1 MYFVPMGMLLSGGA
15 SGDVNWSGFLLG
27 NLLPVT
33 LGNVAG
39 GSVMVGLA
47 YWFIYLRK
55 R

>member
-1 MYFVPMGMLLSGGA
+1 MGMLRSGEA
-15 SGDVNWSGFLLG
+15 SGDLTWSGFLLG

-47 YWFIYLRK
+47 YWFIYPRK

>member
-1 MYFVPMGMLLSGGA
+1 MYFIPIGILLQGDAGG
-15 SGDVNWSGFLLG
+15 SITWVGFLR

-33 LGNVAG
+33 LGNIAG
-39 GSVMVGLA
+39 GALMVGLA